1 MVLGCWGG
9 RSGVFSEFVCYTRII
24 FTGQFIRYTSSTAF
38 VKQPTIGQQ
47 LGVFTHTGMV
57 KTTSWNSNC
66 AFFYATYY
74 SVYPFVTTLVWC
86 IYCVTHPKSS
96 RTGFVNVTGS
106 LYSNGVRRAQSSRAP
121 LGCVWT
127 SDLHRRCA
135 ANQCAALVWC
145 YHVNM
150 GKSHMLD
157 VSTNL
162 LEEDLTWY

>member
-47 LGVFTHTGMV
+47 QAWSKQPPEIQTVL
-57 KTTSWNSNC
+57 
-66 AFFYATYY
+66 FFYATYY

-135 ANQCAALVWC
+135 ANQCAAPVWC

>member
-47 LGVFTHTGMV
+47 QAWSKQPPEIQTVLF
-57 KTTSWNSNC
+57 
-66 AFFYATYY
+66 FFYATYY

-96 RTGFVNVTGS
+96 RTGFVNVTSS

-135 ANQCAALVWC
+135 ANQCAAPVWC

>member
-47 LGVFTHTGMV
+47 QAWSKQPPEIQTVL
-57 KTTSWNSNC
+57 
-66 AFFYATYY
+66 FFYATYY

-96 RTGFVNVTGS
+96 RTGFVNVTSS

-135 ANQCAALVWC
+135 ANQCAAPVWC